1 MHCAGPLTLLL
12 LCKIIFDLGGKK
24 KAKKEKISQLP
35 RKCKADKIRI
45 AAGAQADLVTLHR
58 AQMNLDRRKIQ
69 GSLGRK
75 VEK

>member
-1 MHCAGPLTLLL
+1 MLLL
-12 LCKIIFDLGGKK
+12 LCKTIFDLGEKK
-24 KAKKEKISQLP
+24 KRSKERKISQLP

-45 AAGAQADLVTLHR
+45 AAGAEADLVTLHR